1 MRKLISVKQHQ
12 SSKWVAGIGTASRSG
27 QPERVGSE
35 NARRSVKMELLKVME
50 PTSIW
55 SSSVLRKTAAN
66 ANKGWTKTVIGHQC
80 DWETQKTVWQ
90 FPWFSG
96 VLIVFYLRQIP
107 IQHSDERGVCFA
119 WKTRNTGT
127 GGFIMSDP
135 KECFWPEQ
143 SCPKYLRFGIHGR
156 RDVSLPKSGLNP
168 VPSATSTSCVTLTTE
183 NSVNYH

>member
-1 MRKLISVKQHQ
+1 MI
-12 SSKWVAGIGTASRSG
+12 
-27 QPERVGSE
+27 
-35 NARRSVKMELLKVME
+35 E
-50 PTSIW
+50 PASIW

-127 GGFIMSDP
+127 GGFITADP
-135 KECFWPEQ
+135 KECF
-143 SCPKYLRFGIHGR
+143 
-156 RDVSLPKSGLNP
+156 
-168 VPSATSTSCVTLTTE
+168 
-183 NSVNYH
+183 